1 MTQTLQF
8 DPARVAPGATAHIF
22 DVDHTLT
29 RHSTGALFAR
39 EGQRAGLFRW
49 RQLATLPYYYLRYRL
64 GALSLGAVTREITPL
79 RGYSREE
86 LEDLAYQAWEN
97 RGQDDL
103 FPPVRAYLA
112 ACRRKGAPVIL
123 ATSTFDLI
131 LAPLREAL
139 GIDQVVSSKLEF
151 DQEGFATGW
160 LVGGPC
166 YAEEKAA
173 RLKELLKKLEL
184 SPRNCA
190 FYSDSHHDLP
200 ALRAVGSPVAVNP
213 DRLLARRARLEGWP
227 VIRWDKPWQ
236 DHRRT

>member
-1 MTQTLQF
+1 MTGSLQF
-8 DPARVAPGATAHIF
+8 DPSRVAPGATAHVF

-49 RQLATLPYYYLRYRL
+49 SQLASLPYYYLRYRL

-79 RGYSREE
+79 RGYSRDDLEE
-86 LEDLAYQAWEN
+86 LAYRTWQN

-103 FPPVRAYLA
+103 YPPVRAYLD
-112 ACRRKGAPVIL
+112 ACRRNGAPVIL
-123 ATSTFDLI
+123 ATSTFDVI
-131 LAPLREAL
+131 LAPLKQAL
-139 GIDQVVSSKLEF
+139 GIDQVISSRLEF

-166 YAEEKAA
+166 YAEEKAL
-173 RLKELLKKLEL
+173 RLKKLL
-184 SPRNCA
+184 GDLGIAPRDCA

-200 ALRAVGSPVAVNP
+200 ALRLAGTAVAVNP
-213 DRLLARRARLEGWP
+213 DRLLARRARREGWP
-227 VIRWDKPWQ
+227 VLRWDKPWQ
-236 DHRRT
+236 DHRAD